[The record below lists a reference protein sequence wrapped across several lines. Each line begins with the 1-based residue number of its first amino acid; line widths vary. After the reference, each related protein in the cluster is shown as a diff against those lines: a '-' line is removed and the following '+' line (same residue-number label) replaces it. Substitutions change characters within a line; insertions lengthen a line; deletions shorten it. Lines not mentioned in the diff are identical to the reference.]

1 MDQKPFGDFGD
12 SAAFVDNPEPRVASV
27 LVLDVSGSMNGAP
40 IAELNEGLRTYQQE
54 LLEDSLAT
62 KRVEVAIVTF
72 GATVETKLP
81 FTEAGHFHPPH
92 LEASGPTPMGEA
104 LNLAIDLVEDRKR
117 LYRENGVMYYR
128 PWIFL
133 ITDGDPTDDWR
144 TVVPRVQSGEE
155 QKSFMLF
162 AVGTGDA
169 NFDTLKQIVTRK
181 PLQLKGTR
189 FRDLFKWLSNS
200 QRSVSRSTPG
210 EDVPLENP
218 ASPDGWATVS

>member
-12 SAAFVDNPEPRVASV
+12 AAAFVDNPEPRVASV

-72 GATVETKLP
+72 GAMVETKLP

-104 LNLAIDLVEDRKR
+104 LNLAIDLVEERKR

-133 ITDGDPTDDWR
+133 ITDGDPTDDWHS
-144 TVVPRVQSGEE
+144 VVPRVQAG
-155 QKSFMLF
+155 
-162 AVGTGDA
+162 
-169 NFDTLKQIVTRK
+169 
-181 PLQLKGTR
+181 
-189 FRDLFKWLSNS
+189 
-200 QRSVSRSTPG
+200 
-210 EDVPLENP
+210 
-218 ASPDGWATVS
+218 